1 MVNDNIT
8 NGQLGEHICASALL
22 KLGEKCEIVRLGTV
36 DIIVD
41 RGHQGVIRL
50 QVKSSRYKTKDGTGR
65 QKGYQFFTAFGGK
78 KTPLTSEHCDAV
90 AFVASDLERVLF
102 KPISEVEQKVTKR
115 IAKAKF
121 LVENLEKDSWAN
133 TLEGIYQ

>member
-1 MVNDNIT
+1 MVQAD
-8 NGQLGEHICASALL
+8 
-22 KLGEKCEIVRLGTV
+22 K
-36 DIIVD
+36 
-41 RGHQGVIRL
+41 
-50 QVKSSRYKTKDGTGR
+50 
-65 QKGYQFFTAFGGK
+65 KGYQFFTAFGGK

>member
-1 MVNDNIT
+1 MGNDNIT
-8 NGQLGEHICASALL
+8 NGQLGEHICASTLL
-22 KLGEKCEIVRLGTV
+22 KLGERCEIVRLGTV
-36 DIIVD
+36 DIVVD
-41 RGHQGVIRL
+41 RGHQGIIRL

-121 LVENLEKDSWAN
+121 LLK
-133 TLEGIYQ
+133 I

>member
-1 MVNDNIT
+1 VGNDNIT
-8 NGQLGEHICASALL
+8 VGQLGEHICASALL

-36 DIIVD
+36 DIVVD

-50 QVKSSRYKTKDGTGR
+50 QVKSSKYKIKDGTGR

-78 KTPLTSEHCDAV
+78 KTPLTAEHCDAV
-90 AFVASDLERVLF
+90 AFVASDLERVIF
-102 KPISEVEQKVTKR
+102 KPISEVELKVTKR

-121 LVENLEKDSWAN
+121 LVENLERETWAH
-133 TLEGIYQ
+133 TLEEILP

>member
-1 MVNDNIT
+1 MGNDNIT

-36 DIIVD
+36 DIVVD

-78 KTPLTSEHCDAV
+78 KTPLTAEHCDAV
-90 AFVASDLERVLF
+90 AFLASDLERVLF
-102 KPISEVEQKVTKR
+102 KPISEVELKVTKR
-115 IAKAKF
+115 IAKSKF
-121 LVENLEKDSWAN
+121 LVENLERDSWAN
-133 TLEGIYQ
+133 TIEGIYQ

>member
-1 MVNDNIT
+1 M
-8 NGQLGEHICASALL
+8 
-22 KLGEKCEIVRLGTV
+22 
-36 DIIVD
+36 D

-78 KTPLTSEHCDAV
+78 KTPLTAEHCDAV

-102 KPISEVEQKVTKR
+102 KPISEVELKVTKR

-121 LVENLEKDSWAN
+121 LVENLERDSWAN
-133 TLEGIYQ
+133 TIEGIYQ